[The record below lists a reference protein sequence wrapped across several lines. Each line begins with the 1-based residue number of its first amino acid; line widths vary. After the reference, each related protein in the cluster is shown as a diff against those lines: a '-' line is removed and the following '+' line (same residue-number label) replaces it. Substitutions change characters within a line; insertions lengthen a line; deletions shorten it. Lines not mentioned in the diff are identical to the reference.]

1 MLDRGSRQT
10 RPDSGA
16 PCRDPARLTTAVVH
30 KITATIASAP
40 RLAPR
45 SAVIARAIPVT
56 LPSGAEAV
64 AAEAALTLA
73 SSAVVDVATLTLV
86 AATAVSLT

>member
-1 MLDRGSRQT
+1 MIVAAKPVPTPALPAAISRII
-10 RPDSGA
+10 
-16 PCRDPARLTTAVVH
+16 TTAVVH

-40 RLAPR
+40 RFAPR

-64 AAEAALTLA
+64 AAEAALAFA
-73 SSAVVDVATLTLV
+73 SSAVVDVATLTMV